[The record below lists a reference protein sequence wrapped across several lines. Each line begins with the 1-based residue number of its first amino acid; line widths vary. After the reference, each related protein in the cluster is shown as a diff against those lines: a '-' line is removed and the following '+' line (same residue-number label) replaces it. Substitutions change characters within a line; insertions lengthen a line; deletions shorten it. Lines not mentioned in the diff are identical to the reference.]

1 MNQREYSFP
10 FFCIP
15 RGLIRI
21 REKKCAAG
29 LISAILFFILF
40 ERFLVQLGVPGAVI
54 YIIDVVNVYLMIK
67 ILSDRSWRPM
77 WVLVVAYAILV
88 FASVLTAFPNYFV
101 WNGNIVTTLL
111 ELRNILRFL
120 IFFLACVTFLKR
132 EDIERIFKVLILF
145 FYVNSIYIIYQYFT
159 FHPENTWMRGDQL
172 NGFFGTETGGNTFVN
187 VLMLVVVAYLMN
199 QWANGKIKTICFIL
213 PLLLSVGIAGLIELK
228 AYFLEVAFVYIWYLL
243 RKRKTYRQVW
253 MNLILIVALIIVA
266 YAALQYMFI
275 EYPWFRETMSLQGL
289 LSSVTDTGG
298 YTGEQDLNRFT
309 GIMTISKTIFHGDL
323 AEVLFGIGLGNGS
336 VSGFGGDGT
345 LFSQMY
351 ADNHYS
357 WFSNTYVFVQCGLL
371 GVGIYIFTFLY
382 LFFKKKYKKEYGLLV
397 EIMALLAIFLFF
409 YGEALK
415 TDAGYFV
422 YFALACG
429 FMVSRD
435 ETDELR
441 RVE

>member
-21 REKKCAAG
+21 REKKCTAG
-29 LISAILFFILF
+29 LIAAILFFILF
-40 ERFLVQLGVPGAVI
+40 ERFLVQLGVPSAVI
-54 YIIDVVNVYLMIK
+54 YIIDVANVYLTIQ

-88 FASVLTAFPNYFV
+88 FTSVLMAFPNYSV
-101 WNGNIVTTLL
+101 WGGSAVTTLL

-132 EDIERIFKVLILF
+132 EDIEKIFKVLIVF
-145 FYVNSIYIIYQYFT
+145 FYVNSVYIIYQYFT
-159 FHPENTWMRGDQL
+159 FHPDDTWMRGDQL

-187 VLMLVVVAYLMN
+187 VLMLIVIAYLMN
-199 QWANGKIKTICFIL
+199 QWASGKIKIIWLIL
-213 PLLLSVGIAGLIELK
+213 PLLISIGIAGLIELK

-243 RKRKTYRQVW
+243 RKRKSYRQVW
-253 MNLILIVALIIVA
+253 MNLILIAALIIVA

-289 LSSVTDTGG
+289 LSTVTDTEG

-323 AEVLFGIGLGNGS
+323 ADILFGIGLGNGS
-336 VSGFGGDGT
+336 LSGFGGEAT

-371 GVGIYIFTFLY
+371 GVGIYIYTFLY
-382 LFFKKKYKKEYGLLV
+382 LFFKKKYNKECGLMTETV
-397 EIMALLAIFLFF
+397 ALLAIFLFF

-422 YFALACG
+422 YFAVACG
-429 FMVSRD
+429 FIVSRD
-435 ETDELR
+435 NNSELR
-441 RVE
+441 MTE